1 MEDTKDWKR
10 THDLGQLQALLRIP
24 DEGLQKFRKI
34 LDSDLTP
41 TEKMKKF
48 LLMKFEG
55 TNDMSQEFLRDFYD
69 HSDSELAR
77 FVSETSQRAW
87 VIANNDMKE
96 AQRKG
101 MIRKNINLEF
111 MFAFI
116 SKIDYTDK

>member
-1 MEDTKDWKR
+1 
-10 THDLGQLQALLRIP
+10 
-24 DEGLQKFRKI
+24 
-34 LDSDLTP
+34 
-41 TEKMKKF
+41 
-48 LLMKFEG
+48 MKFEG

-116 SKIDYTDK
+116 SKIDYTDKSLLKFFNTPQEMVMEIFEACSGLK